1 MHVYR
6 FRIVGDTPDE
16 FLREIE
22 VGTSQT
28 FLDLLNGFFDT
39 VDLPRDAEANFFV
52 SNNRWLKVKHIGQVS
67 VAQNQRDM
75 DDEDLRADER
85 VKRMPYFEMK
95 QARMKDFIEDPHQR
109 ILLEYDH
116 PRLHVTYFIELM
128 RALPGD
134 DKQTYPR
141 CHSKRGDAT
150 LPIIH
155 TMPKGLVPDDEP
167 EEKILP
173 DLSRLAALDDVS
185 EDEIESDIND
195 MMEDQ
200 TFSKILAGKNVEQA
214 APRGRPKKEKPSK
227 EEAPADEFG
236 YSMNENEDEEDEYFD
251 DDSSEGDDDYFGTD
265 EEDFSSG
272 FEISG
277 GRRDDDD
284 Y

>member
-39 VDLPRDAEANFFV
+39 VDLPRDANANFFV

-67 VAQNQRDM
+67 IAQNERDM

-85 VKRMPYFEMK
+85 VKRMPYFEMS
-95 QARMKDFIEDPHQR
+95 QARMRDFIEDPHQR

-116 PRLHVTYFIELM
+116 PRLRVTYFIELM

-134 DKQTYPR
+134 DKLTYPR
-141 CHSKRGDAT
+141 CHNKRGEAT
-150 LPIIH
+150 LPVIH

-173 DLSRLAALDDVS
+173 DLARLSALDEVS
-185 EDEIESDIND
+185 EDEIESDINE

-200 TFSKILAGKNVEQA
+200 TFSKILTGKVVE
-214 APRGRPKKEKPSK
+214 PSPSRGRPKKEKPSK
-227 EEAPADEFG
+227 QEPSSDEFSFG
-236 YSMNENEDEEDEYFD
+236 IDEDEDEEFFD
-251 DDSSEGDDDYFGTD
+251 DESSEGEDDYFGTD

-277 GRRDDDD
+277 GRNDDDD
-284 Y
+284 F